1 MTNRIAALFGLLLL
15 VPACAMG
22 PDYERPE
29 TRPPEAFRGELSPG
43 EAESYADLPWWQ
55 VFEDEVLQSLIR
67 EALNANYDL
76 EVAIH
81 RVEQARSGVGV
92 ARSAFYPG
100 VTGEGSFSRERTPQE
115 QGVPAATFN
124 TFFGGLALAWEIDV
138 WGRIRRVSESAE
150 ARHLGSEEARRGVM
164 LTLATTVAQSY
175 LTLLELDR
183 ELEIAQET
191 VVAFEATASLF
202 KQRFEGG
209 VGNRLAMARAD
220 AALANTQA
228 SVPDIER
235 RIVIQENAICV
246 LLGRNPGPIPRGTR
260 LVDRT
265 VAPEIP
271 VGLPSDLLERRPDI
285 LIAERE
291 MQSANALIGA
301 AKADFFPRVG
311 LTAFYGGQSEDLGDI
326 AKGQFNV
333 WNVVGSTVGPLFQGF
348 RLWERY
354 QGVKAFFEETVASYQ
369 GTIVQAFAEVSNAL
383 TTRQR
388 LAEVRTARANA
399 VDAYQEAVELSLM
412 RYDAGLSE
420 YFEVLDAQQ
429 QLFPAE
435 LQLAEAQL
443 GQLLAVVDLYR
454 VLGGGWQVEDAEWT
468 EGEPLPDDRGEGE
481 TAGSQDDPD

>member
-1 MTNRIAALFGLLLL
+1 MTPRIAPLLGLLLL

-22 PDYERPE
+22 PNYQRPE
-29 TRPPEAFRGELSPG
+29 TRLPEAFRGELSPG

-55 VFEDEVLQSLIR
+55 VFEDDVLQSLIR

-92 ARSAFYPG
+92 ARSSFYPG
-100 VTGEGSFSRERTPQE
+100 VTGQGNFSRQRTPE
-115 QGVPAATFN
+115 VGGVGAATFN
-124 TFFGGLALAWEIDV
+124 TVFGGLALAWEIDV

-150 ARHLGSEEARRGVM
+150 AAYLGSEEARRGVM

-175 LTLLELDR
+175 LILLELDR

-191 VVAFEATASLF
+191 VVAFERTAALF
-202 KQRFEGG
+202 QERFEGG
-209 VGNRLAMARAD
+209 LANRLATARAE
-220 AALANTQA
+220 AALASARA
-228 SVPDIER
+228 SVPDIEG
-235 RIVIQENAICV
+235 RIVIQENAISV

-260 LVDRT
+260 LVDRA

-285 LIAERE
+285 LVAERE

-333 WNVVGSTVGPLFQGF
+333 WNAVGSTVGPLFQGF
-348 RLWERY
+348 RLWNRY
-354 QGVKAFFEETVASYQ
+354 QGVKASFEETVASYQ
-369 GTIVQAFAEVSNAL
+369 GTIVRAFAEVSTTL
-383 TTRQR
+383 TTRQK

-399 VDAYQEAVELSLM
+399 VDAYQEAVELSLI

-443 GQLLAVVDLYR
+443 GQLLVVVDLYR
-454 VLGGGWQVEDAEWT
+454 VLGGGWQVEDAEWMA
-468 EGEPLPDDRGEGE
+468 GEDAPD
-481 TAGSQDDPD
+481 